1 MEGIIEAVVADVMDG
16 RAEEAREHRV
26 RWDGLVDEALA
37 VLVVEGAAP
46 LGDGGGARPAVLCGG
61 DVGGAGR
68 VGKLLP
74 EHPIRAMRHVAAVN
88 VVVVA
93 APHTTVCTRQA
104 VRRGHEGGCSGECG

>member
-46 LGDGGGARPAVLCGG
+46 LGDGGGARPAVLSGG
-61 DVGGAGR
+61 DVGRERLHGEG
-68 VGKLLP
+68 VP
-74 EHPIRAMRHVAAVN
+74 ERDER
-88 VVVVA
+88 
-93 APHTTVCTRQA
+93 
-104 VRRGHEGGCSGECG
+104 